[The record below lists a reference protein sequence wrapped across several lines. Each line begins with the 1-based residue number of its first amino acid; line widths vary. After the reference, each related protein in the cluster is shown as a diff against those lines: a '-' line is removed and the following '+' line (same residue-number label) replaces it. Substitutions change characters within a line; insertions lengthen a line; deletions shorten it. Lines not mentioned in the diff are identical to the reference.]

1 MREIQKPNKEH
12 VVIKFIL
19 IFLCGLNMA
28 EDGTEC
34 ESFTVI
40 SIDFLLL
47 YENKYYMQVCLE
59 SCAYK
64 IVEKQMI
71 NYYDENLF
79 ETDKD

>member
-19 IFLCGLNMA
+19 IFLYGLNMA

-47 YENKYYMQVCLE
+47 YENKITCKYV
-59 SCAYK
+59 
-64 IVEKQMI
+64 
-71 NYYDENLF
+71 
-79 ETDKD
+79 